1 MEYIEEKPKEIEMK
15 IELLDRITINP
26 EQCGG
31 RPCIRNLRMRV
42 CDILSLLGSGV
53 SHQEIL
59 ADYPFL
65 QEEDITASLMYA
77 AKRLDDI
84 TTN

>member
-1 MEYIEEKPKEIEMK
+1 MK
-15 IELLDRITINP
+15 IDLLARITINP

-59 ADYPFL
+59 LDYPFL
-65 QEEDITASLMYA
+65 QEEDIRAALLYA
-77 AKRLDDI
+77 AEQMDKVCP
-84 TTN
+84 

>member
-1 MEYIEEKPKEIEMK
+1 MK
-15 IELLDRITINP
+15 IDLLSRITINP

-59 ADYPFL
+59 LDFPFL
-65 QEEDITASLMYA
+65 QEEDVRAALLYA
-77 AKRLDDI
+77 AEQMDKIDP
-84 TTN
+84 

>member
-1 MEYIEEKPKEIEMK
+1 MK
-15 IELLDRITINP
+15 IDLLDRITTNP

-53 SHQEIL
+53 SHKKIL

-65 QEEDITASLMYA
+65 QEQDIRASLIYA
-77 AKRLDDI
+77 AEQMNKI
-84 TTN
+84 SV

>member
-1 MEYIEEKPKEIEMK
+1 MK
-15 IELLDRITINP
+15 IDLLERVTINP

-31 RPCIRNLRMRV
+31 RPCIRNLRIRV

-53 SHQEIL
+53 GHDEIL

-65 QEEDITASLMYA
+65 QEEDIRASLLYA
-77 AKRLDDI
+77 AERLDKI
-84 TTN
+84 PL

>member
-1 MEYIEEKPKEIEMK
+1 MK
-15 IELLDRITINP
+15 IDLLARITVNP

-42 CDILSLLGSGV
+42 CDILNLLGSGV

-59 ADYPFL
+59 VDYPFL
-65 QEEDITASLMYA
+65 QEEDIRAALIYA
-77 AKRLDDI
+77 AEQVDKICD
-84 TTN
+84 

>member
-1 MEYIEEKPKEIEMK
+1 MK
-15 IELLDRITINP
+15 IDLLSRITINP

-59 ADYPFL
+59 LDYPFL
-65 QEEDITASLMYA
+65 QEEDIRAALLYA
-77 AKRLDDI
+77 AEQMDKIDP
-84 TTN
+84 